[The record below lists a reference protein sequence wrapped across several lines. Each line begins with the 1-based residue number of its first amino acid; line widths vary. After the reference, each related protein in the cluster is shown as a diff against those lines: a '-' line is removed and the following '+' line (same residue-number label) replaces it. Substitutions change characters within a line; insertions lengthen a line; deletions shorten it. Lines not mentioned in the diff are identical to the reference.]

1 MPSDQDHSPP
11 PGLILLTLWLNCS
24 TIPSNPNP
32 SKIST
37 IPANLTKIP
46 TKPPNAFTKPSNT
59 FKSLPNKLSI
69 GTKQGEKMTNNPK
82 KSRLYQTPK
91 KMETQKSLEE
101 YLCPLLVPS
110 PSPLVN
116 SYKFHIHIKL
126 TCMVWGQFFLG
137 DFAISAKYYLLLTSG
152 ELEV

>member
-1 MPSDQDHSPP
+1 MPSDHGPP
-11 PGLILLTLWLNCS
+11 PGLTLLTLWLNCS
-24 TIPSNPNP
+24 TIPPNPNP

-37 IPANLTKIP
+37 IPANLTKIS
-46 TKPPNAFTKPSNT
+46 TTPPNAFTKPSNT

>member
-1 MPSDQDHSPP
+1 MPSDQDHGPP

-24 TIPSNPNP
+24 TIPPNPNP
-32 SKIST
+32 NKIST
-37 IPANLTKIP
+37 IQANLTKIP
-46 TKPPNAFTKPSNT
+46 TTPPNAFTKPSNI

-69 GTKQGEKMTNNPK
+69 GKQSEKMTNTPK
-82 KSRLYQTPK
+82 KSRLNQIPK

-116 SYKFHIHIKL
+116 FYKFHIHIKL
-126 TCMVWGQFFLG
+126 TCMVWGHR
-137 DFAISAKYYLLLTSG
+137 
-152 ELEV
+152 